1 MKGRFWLSGSLAAL
15 GTVLLLATAMAGS
28 AAGGNQG
35 PTAADRE
42 ERRGGTWR
50 ILMTSNWDHWDP
62 SLAYFTHSWNM
73 ELATQLRMYYYPM
86 VNGPRNQRIEPM
98 AATGMPRVSRDGRTY
113 TITIRRGFR
122 FSNGVQVN
130 AHNFARALARGKSA
144 ALQSPAS
151 SFLDDVASWRVFR
164 NYTLIVRL
172 KQVAPDFTAR
182 LTMPFFSAIL
192 RNAPLNQ
199 QITSGPFHSAG
210 PYYVREWDRA
220 TAGGSAVAVRNP
232 FWRNAQQP
240 FRRLGFPLNVDQINW
255 RVVPDLATQRLM
267 CDRNEAD
274 ICGAPT
280 AEYQGIAQRHGIN
293 RPNGRFFVRPD
304 LLVWRVDMN
313 NSQGLFQNNPRLR
326 RAVNYAID
334 RRFMVAQH
342 GFLAGRRTDQFLPY
356 GMPGFREWN
365 IYPLRGPNYR
375 LAQQIARGN
384 TRSGRAIMY
393 TYNRS
398 AGPPVA
404 QSVQFNLRQI
414 GIDVEIRQ
422 FDRVVQ
428 NTRAATRGEQ
438 FDMTLEGW
446 HADYPDPANFVNVLL
461 DGRRIQA
468 ENNVNTAYFTGNGL
482 PRFYRRLDQAYRT
495 AGQSRLRQYGVLDRD
510 IMRSGAPSA
519 PYISGNIRNFLGPD
533 AGCYTY
539 SPQSGHALVA
549 ICKRR

>member
-15 GTVLLLATAMAGS
+15 GTVLLLATALAGS

-50 ILMTSNWDHWDP
+50 ILMTSNWDHGDP
-62 SLAYFTHSWNM
+62 ALAYFTHSWNM
-73 ELATQLRMYYYPM
+73 ELATQLRMFYYPM

-113 TITIRRGFR
+113 TITIKRGFR
-122 FSNGVQVN
+122 FSNGAQVT
-130 AHNFARALARGKSA
+130 AQNFARSLARAKNA

-172 KQVAPDFTAR
+172 RRVAPDFTAR

-199 QITSGPFHSAG
+199 QITTGPFHSAG

-232 FWRNAQQP
+232 FWRNNQQP
-240 FRRLGFPLNVDQINW
+240 FRRLGLPLNVDQINW

-280 AEYQGIAQRHGIN
+280 AEYQGIAQRHGVN

-326 RAVNYAID
+326 RAVSYAID

-375 LAQQIARGN
+375 VAQQLARGN

-393 TYNRS
+393 TYNRA

-446 HADYPDPANFVNVLL
+446 HADYPDPSNFINVLL

-468 ENNVNTAYFTGNGL
+468 ENNVNTSYFAGNGV
-482 PRFYRRLDQAYRT
+482 PRYYRRLDQAYR
-495 AGQSRLRQYGVLDRD
+495 ASGAVRFRQYGVLDRD
-510 IMRSGAPSA
+510 VMRNGAPSA
-519 PYISGNIRNFLGPD
+519 TYISGNIRNFLGPD